1 MAIQQFNIGACDLIA
16 IVTATTTNLNIST
29 LFGDNYSRPQNKTV
43 VIESGVTIGSNSV
56 GSAALVV
63 PSGGAG
69 LIKVINKG
77 SIQGA
82 GGAAGTS
89 GAGGTG
95 GDAVLLQVPA
105 HVINEPGAFI
115 YAGGG
120 GGGRGGTGGQ
130 GGNGS
135 FVQSLGGTG
144 CYSGGTCS
152 QMCVNAYGGG
162 AYATGTVSFCSF
174 PTNYRRCTN
183 CARSTSSTGGA
194 GGAGGSGGRGRGYD
208 GALASGVTG
217 SAGAAGGTNAGT
229 GGTGGTG
236 GSGGD
241 WGASGDTGNT
251 GATGANGTV
260 TNGLAGV
267 AGSGGGLA
275 GFYINGLATYA
286 TFTNLGTV
294 AGRTN

>member
-1 MAIQQFNIGACDLIA
+1 MAIQQLSIGAGDLISV
-16 IVTATTTNLNIST
+16 VTATTTNLNIST
-29 LFGDNYSRPQNKTV
+29 LFGNNYSRPQNKTV

-63 PSGGAG
+63 PSGGSG
-69 LIKVINKG
+69 LIKIINKG

-82 GGAAGTS
+82 GGAAGS
-89 GAGGTG
+89 TG
-95 GDAVLLQVPA
+95 GDAVLLQTPA
-105 HVINEPGAFI
+105 LLINEAGAFI

-120 GGGRGGTGGQ
+120 GGGAGGAGGTGGA
-130 GGNGS
+130 GS
-135 FVQSLGGTG
+135 YTQTTNIGLGPATG
-144 CYSGGTCS
+144 AGSCDNA
-152 QMCVNAYGGG
+152 CVNTYGGG
-162 AYATGTVSFCSF
+162 AYCANCEGRVSGF
-174 PTNYRRCTN
+174 NWRCGGCQRDVTQTI
-183 CARSTSSTGGA
+183 STSGGS

-208 GALASGVTG
+208 GSATSGSVG

-241 WGASGDTGNT
+241 WGASGSTGNT
-251 GATGANGTV
+251 GTSGSNGNV

-267 AGSGGGLA
+267 AGSAGGLA
-275 GFYINGLATYA
+275 GFYINGLSTYA